1 MIQRT
6 LLDSSELPLT
16 LRKLTDREIEEIGL
30 KSFGNL
36 WYYYPDQIKDLIKL
50 TQKRLESKNRA

>member
-16 LRKLTDREIEEIGL
+16 LRKLTDQDIDEIGI

-36 WYYYPDQIKDLIKL
+36 YYYYPDQIKHLIKL
-50 TQKRLESKNRA
+50 TQKRLEGKNRA

>member
-16 LRKLTDREIEEIGL
+16 LRKLTDQDVEEIGL
-30 KSFGNL
+30 QSFGNL
-36 WYYYPDQIKDLIKL
+36 WYYYPDQIKHIVKL
-50 TQKRLESKNRA
+50 AQKRLEGKNRA